1 MQVNRIVVGEADH
14 HLPQRTVGPG
24 ILTQVDASRVAP
36 VDTRRIEHIA
46 FAIQHANPVGRQIT
60 RIVLDFRNH
69 VLLEDGRRHGPGRV
83 ERDVGD
89 FGLEYRR
96 TAHRLADLHSR
107 TPDRQTVTVH
117 RHLVSGDIDDHKRA
131 LQFVQQPPGALHV
144 DPHLIDPRLDRHVQR
159 RQRRRPRH
167 AIGPQVLLG
176 LILLHRGD
184 DLVVVTGFFRQVR
197 AQVTAR
203 HQTRTQLS
211 HRHPVHAGLERL
223 PFSDFRPAARIM
235 DLAQPGQ
242 AFTQIAVNLF
252 LRRRIGECTRN
263 VMGIE
268 GGEQVV
274 HVLVG
279 IAAGRIEIPVNVQPR
294 RIDFTPA
301 QLQQRGDERAGRRH
315 VEHRPLRRG
324 RHGRHQ
330 RLMGLSQFGD
340 AEIRRIQAV
349 DPGLFE
355 ALE

>member
-1 MQVNRIVVGEADH
+1 
-14 HLPQRTVGPG
+14 
-24 ILTQVDASRVAP
+24 
-36 VDTRRIEHIA
+36 
-46 FAIQHANPVGRQIT
+46 
-60 RIVLDFRNH
+60 
-69 VLLEDGRRHGPGRV
+69 
-83 ERDVGD
+83 
-89 FGLEYRR
+89 
-96 TAHRLADLHSR
+96 
-107 TPDRQTVTVH
+107 
-117 RHLVSGDIDDHKRA
+117 
-131 LQFVQQPPGALHV
+131 
-144 DPHLIDPRLDRHVQR
+144 
-159 RQRRRPRH
+159 
-167 AIGPQVLLG
+167 
-176 LILLHRGD
+176 
-184 DLVVVTGFFRQVR
+184 
-197 AQVTAR
+197 
-203 HQTRTQLS
+203 
-211 HRHPVHAGLERL
+211 
-223 PFSDFRPAARIM
+223 M

-315 VEHRPLRRG
+315 IEHRPLRRG
-324 RHGRHQ
+324 RHGSHQ

-349 DPGLFE
+349 DPGGFE

>member
-1 MQVNRIVVGEADH
+1 M
-14 HLPQRTVGPG
+14 
-24 ILTQVDASRVAP
+24 DASRVAP
-36 VDTRRIEHIA
+36 VNTRRIEHIA

-223 PFSDFRPAARIM
+223 PFSDFRPAARIT
-235 DLAQPGQ
+235 DLAQTGQ
-242 AFTQIAVNLF
+242 ALAQIAVDGF
-252 LRRRIGECTRN
+252 LRRRIGECTCH

-274 HVLVG
+274 HVLAG

-315 VEHRPLRRG
+315 IEHRPLRRG
-324 RHGRHQ
+324 RHGSHQ

-349 DPGLFE
+349 DPGVFE